1 MFTLRHVIEYNDV
14 GVKRYF
20 DPYDIIRKFYKK
32 GYEQF
37 DSVLESMSEELE
49 TEVQEF
55 PL

>member
-1 MFTLRHVIEYNDV
+1 VEEND
-14 GVKRYF
+14 KWLFWYAN
-20 DPYDIIRKFYKK
+20 YKK